1 MFVDFFGVGV
11 ERISA
16 WIFES
21 FQTFA
26 KNGIRQGNK
35 VCEQI
40 RNRLMER
47 FLYLLPNQED
57 GKIISSEDMFEL
69 EVAKFKTKISKSL
82 VVIDLKIGR
91 GKKPTKTVTFAGFSI
106 SNKFPDNVL
115 LMQNNSVVV
124 CFDILKDSNSDV
136 LQIGVK
142 KFSCLESA
150 FEVPYDSSRFS
161 TFLGSKLSETVELFN
176 VNNIKGKMFAV
187 PFAKEDCSKLPN
199 ILTCPSTKWFL
210 TPIRHTLR
218 EA

>member
-1 MFVDFFGVGV
+1 M
-11 ERISA
+11 
-16 WIFES
+16 
-21 FQTFA
+21 
-26 KNGIRQGNK
+26 
-35 VCEQI
+35 CEQI

-176 VNNIKGKMFAV
+176 VNNIKVKAYV
-187 PFAKEDCSKLPN
+187 EV
-199 ILTCPSTKWFL
+199 
-210 TPIRHTLR
+210 
-218 EA
+218 EV